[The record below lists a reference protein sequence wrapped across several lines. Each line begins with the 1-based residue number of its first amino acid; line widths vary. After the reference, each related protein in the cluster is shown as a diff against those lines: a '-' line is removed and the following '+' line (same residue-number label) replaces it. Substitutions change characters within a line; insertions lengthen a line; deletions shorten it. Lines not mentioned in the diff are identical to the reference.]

1 MTYVLPVDQ
10 SYSAAVEC
18 LEKNAVKGNYTPKKL
33 YEGKEIMKEMNIS
46 SYNAARLLKS
56 TYFNVNLGNSETRNN
71 AVYNPSSGFKTNIS
85 RPSNFNPTISRPSSR
100 YSTLL
105 SYTK

>member
-1 MTYVLPVDQ
+1 MSYVLPTDQ

-18 LEKNAVKGNYTPKKL
+18 LAKNSIKVNYVPKKP
-33 YEGKEIMKEMNIS
+33 YDGIGIIKNMNSLRYNS
-46 SYNAARLLKS
+46 SRPLKA
-56 TYFNVNLGNSETRNN
+56 TYFNINLGNSETRNN

-85 RPSNFNPTISRPSSR
+85 RPSNFNPNISRPGNL